1 MDSLT
6 AKTLFKAKGSG
17 VSDATRIQMIG
28 DLRRAFEKYNIGW
41 SYWSYNESF
50 TVFKPDKRTVN
61 FSPVPEEAA
70 EWFDYDLLE
79 MHLA

>member
-1 MDSLT
+1 M
-6 AKTLFKAKGSG
+6 
-17 VSDATRIQMIG
+17 
-28 DLRRAFEKYNIGW
+28 

-79 MHLA
+79 NALGVTPKIKK